1 MARLP
6 ETVIVGRLVY
16 TVVSDAAR
24 FHELSQGDLGVRAS
38 DHGAT
43 NHHRTL
49 MAINPSDSPE
59 QQADTLLHE
68 ILHCCWFVS
77 NADDLTAVEG
87 HREEETIA
95 RLTPWLTMVLAQNP
109 AVAAFIQNPEG

>member
-1 MARLP
+1 MAPLP
-6 ETVIVGRLVY
+6 DSVKVGRLVY
-16 TVVSDAAR
+16 TVVSDAAQ

-49 MAINPSDSPE
+49 MAINPSDSPC

-68 ILHCCWFVS
+68 IMHCCWFVS
-77 NADDLTAVEG
+77 NADDLDRIDGEK
-87 HREEETIA
+87 EESTIA
-95 RLTPWLTMVLAQNP
+95 RLTPWLTMVLAENP
-109 AVAAFIQNPEG
+109 AVSAFIQN